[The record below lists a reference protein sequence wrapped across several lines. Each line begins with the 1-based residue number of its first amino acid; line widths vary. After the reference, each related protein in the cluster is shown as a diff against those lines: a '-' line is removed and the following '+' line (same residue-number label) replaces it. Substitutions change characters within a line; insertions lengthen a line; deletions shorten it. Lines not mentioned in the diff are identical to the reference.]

1 MWGHS
6 YEFENNNNWD
16 ILKNFCK
23 TAGGREDIWYATNIE
38 ICDYISAFGLKHTM
52 MIQDYRFFLST
63 PVKQLIS
70 CKTAFMA
77 VNLKIIFC

>member
-6 YEFENNNNWD
+6 YEFENNNNWV

-38 ICDYISAFGLKHTM
+38 ICDYISAFGLKYDDDTGLQ
-52 MIQDYRFFLST
+52 IFSVNPGQTIDFL
-63 PVKQLIS
+63 
-70 CKTAFMA
+70 
-77 VNLKIIFC
+77 